1 MNELLRSVVL
11 SCPVEVVLVALIS
24 TLQSQLAQYEAGH
37 VPPLDGS
44 DGDLYRLYAYLR
56 AAVCPRSRGKDA
68 YDPCVLR
75 SLLEAADPALHAA
88 LAIEHR
94 LLDAQGLVACPDWRA
109 VLGDPMTP
117 SEEANGH
124 NGTGRGGGGPSSPQA
139 GSAPRSAILI

>member
-68 YDPCVLR
+68 YDPCVLHA
-75 SLLEAADPALHAA
+75 LLEAADPALHAA

-94 LLDAQGLVACPDWRA
+94 LLDAQGMVACPDWRA
-109 VLGDPMTP
+109 VLGTP
-117 SEEANGH
+117 EEPATNGH
-124 NGTGRGGGGPSSPQA
+124 ANGTGGAGGGSPHQA
-139 GSAPRSAILI
+139 GSAPRSAAILI